1 MDLTRVIAG
10 PTITRSLAE
19 LGASVMRVTSPR
31 IVDFTTVFRDLNW
44 GKWNCHLHLKDEDD
58 REKLRNLI
66 READVVVNGYRPGV
80 SNNPKP
86 DEDGMC
92 SLLTCVQVMDRL
104 GFGRAD
110 MFDLV
115 RGRGR
120 GIIHA
125 RENCYGWHGPWA
137 HRSGWQGISDAVR
150 ETTRAKL
157 STC

>member
-1 MDLTRVIAG
+1 MIAG

-137 HRSGWQGISDAVR
+137 HRSGCQGISDAVR